1 MDFSERNSDGDNLFI
16 VGFFIVDIY
25 ERFIVEWLVRE
36 FFFVLLVIF
45 EMLKK
50 MEVLR
55 KLWEN
60 GLEIRWLGN
69 LVIVWEEILCI
80 LSVSLL
86 IVGMLVVEF
95 IDLRLS
101 DD

>member
-16 VGFFIVDIY
+16 VSFFIVDIY